1 MHKCILTLLLVQTKG
16 WKLLHQRVGLCLVL
30 KQNTKSFFQSLFYCL
45 VTKPCLTL
53 SCLHGL
59 ESTRFLCPW
68 DFPAKKTG
76 VGCHSLLQGNFLTQ
90 GFKPDLLYCRQ
101 THTHTHTPQKK
112 LWATREAV
120 VFFTPLLP
128 VYESSHCLRPSYKLH
143 GAEFYCCIGLPDIFF
158 SLEYLIHLHLI

>member
-53 SCLHGL
+53 SWLHGL
-59 ESTRFLCPW
+59 ESTRLLCPW

-120 VFFTPLLP
+120 VFLHPFYQCMRVPIVYVLLISYMELSFI
-128 VYESSHCLRPSYKLH
+128 VALVCQTFSSLWSISYI
-143 GAEFYCCIGLPDIFF
+143 YT
-158 SLEYLIHLHLI
+158 